1 MIYSVTGLKAI
12 KVSLAVTIMF
22 SFITGLGFVLQA
34 FAASPI
40 IPTENNPDSRHNL
53 INRMEVRASTSV
65 LADGGQAEVTATCP
79 TGWVITGGGL
89 ADSSA
94 AGMVVTVSQ
103 PTEILPNGWFVGVKN
118 TSPDNQ
124 IMHAMAMCAH
134 SHRTLSQS
142 IGPVGFH

>member
-22 SFITGLGFVLQA
+22 SSITGLGFVLQA
-34 FAASPI
+34 FAASP
-40 IPTENNPDSRHNL
+40 PTDNNSDNRHNL

-89 ADSSA
+89 AGSSA
-94 AGMVVTVSQ
+94 AGMYVTTSQ
-103 PTEILPNGWFVGVKN
+103 PTEIPPNGWFVGVKN
-118 TSPDNQ
+118 MSPVNQ

-134 SHRTLSQS
+134 SHITVTQS
-142 IGPVGFH
+142 IDPMGVH